1 MQLNFIILLGKITSQ
16 EKEIEELKSKI
27 SETTIMM
34 PPNNSYHM
42 VNSVGG
48 SPTMRFGGSNSPQSS
63 LDPNATIYTPKKTSH
78 LVTEA

>member
-1 MQLNFIILLGKITSQ
+1 MFSGKISSQ
-16 EKEIEELKSKI
+16 EKEIEDLKSKVAQ
-27 SETTIMM
+27 TMVM
-34 PPNNSYHM
+34 LQPNNTYHNM

-63 LDPNATIYTPKKTSH
+63 LDPNATIYTPKKSSH

>member
-1 MQLNFIILLGKITSQ
+1 MLLDTISSQ
-16 EKEIEELKSKI
+16 EKEIEELKSKMAQ
-27 SETTIMM
+27 SMIMM
-34 PPNNSYHM
+34 PPNNTYHM

-63 LDPNATIYTPKKTSH
+63 LDPNATIYTPKKSSH

>member
-1 MQLNFIILLGKITSQ
+1 MAQTM
-16 EKEIEELKSKI
+16 
-27 SETTIMM
+27 IMM
-34 PPNNSYHM
+34 PPNNSYM

-63 LDPNATIYTPKKTSH
+63 LDPNATIYTPKKGSH